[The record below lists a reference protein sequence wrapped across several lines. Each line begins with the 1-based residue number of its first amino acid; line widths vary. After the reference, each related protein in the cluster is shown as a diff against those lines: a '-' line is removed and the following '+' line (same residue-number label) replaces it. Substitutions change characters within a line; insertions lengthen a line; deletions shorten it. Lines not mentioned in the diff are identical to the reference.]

1 MVSRRAVILM
11 HTVVILKHVINTLTI
26 EMWNLI
32 PLFLNMGYP

>member
-1 MVSRRAVILM
+1 MVTRRAVVLT
-11 HTVVILKHVINTLTI
+11 HSVVILKHVVNALTI